1 LHLTCLEQK
10 CIIPTTTKEHTM
22 KIEYVKGN
30 LFETDIE
37 YIVHGCNAQGVMG
50 SGVAKIVR
58 DDYFDAYKFYV
69 EQYDEHGLKLGDVQ
83 FVPAN
88 GKIIVNAIT
97 QDNFGRT
104 GHRFVSYE
112 AVAECMR
119 TVNRVVK
126 LSGHTRVAM
135 PQIGAGLG
143 GGNWEIISRIIE
155 DEMIDVQPVV
165 YVL

>member
-1 LHLTCLEQK
+1 
-10 CIIPTTTKEHTM
+10 M
-22 KIEYVKGN
+22 KIVYHKGN

-37 YIVHGCNAQGVMG
+37 TIVHGCNAQGVMG
-50 SGVAKIVR
+50 SGVAKIVKEH
-58 DDYFDAYKFYV
+58 YFDAYKFYA

-88 GKIIVNAIT
+88 GKIIANAIT
-97 QDNFGRT
+97 QNLYGKDGK
-104 GHRFVSYE
+104 RFVNYE

-119 TVNRVVK
+119 SINRV
-126 LSGHTRVAM
+126 LSLGGETRVAM

-143 GGNWEIISRIIE
+143 GGDWNVIAAIIE
-155 DEMIDVQPVV
+155 SEMTDVEPHV

>member
-1 LHLTCLEQK
+1 
-10 CIIPTTTKEHTM
+10 M
-22 KIEYVKGN
+22 KIEYIKGN

-37 YIVHGCNAQGVMG
+37 HIVHGCNAQGVMG

-69 EQYDEHGLKLGDVQ
+69 DKYNETGLELGDVQ

-97 QDNFGRT
+97 QNLYGKDGR
-104 GHRFVSYE
+104 RFVNYE
-112 AVAECMR
+112 AVANCMY
-119 TVNRVVK
+119 TINRE
-126 LSGHTRVAM
+126 LRAEGATHVAM

-143 GGNWEIISRIIE
+143 GGNWEIIFRIIE
-155 DEMIDVQPVV
+155 DEMTDVQPVV

>member
-1 LHLTCLEQK
+1 
-10 CIIPTTTKEHTM
+10 M
-22 KIEYVKGN
+22 KIEYIKGN

-37 YIVHGCNAQGVMG
+37 HIVHGCNAQGVMG

-69 EQYDEHGLKLGDVQ
+69 EKYNETGLELGDVQ

-97 QDNFGRT
+97 QNLYGKDGR
-104 GHRFVSYE
+104 RFVNYE
-112 AVAECMR
+112 AVANCMY
-119 TVNRVVK
+119 TINRELQVK
-126 LSGHTRVAM
+126 GVTHVAM

-155 DEMIDVQPVV
+155 DEMTDVQPVV
-165 YVL
+165 YIL

>member
-1 LHLTCLEQK
+1 
-10 CIIPTTTKEHTM
+10 M
-22 KIEYVKGN
+22 KIEYIKGN
-30 LFETDIE
+30 LFDTDIE
-37 YIVHGCNAQGVMG
+37 HIVHGCNAQGVMG

-58 DDYFDAYKFYV
+58 DDYFDAYKSYV
-69 EQYDEHGLKLGDVQ
+69 EKYNEHGLKLGDVQ

-88 GKIIVNAIT
+88 GKTIVNAIT

-104 GHRFVSYE
+104 GTRFVSYE

-119 TVNRVVK
+119 TVNQVLK
-126 LSGHTRVAM
+126 LGNYDRVAM

-155 DEMIDVQPVV
+155 DEMTDVQPVV
-165 YVL
+165 YIL

>member
-1 LHLTCLEQK
+1 
-10 CIIPTTTKEHTM
+10 M
-22 KIEYVKGN
+22 KIEYIKGN
-30 LFETDIE
+30 LFETNIE
-37 YIVHGCNAQGVMG
+37 HIVHGCNAQGVMG

-69 EQYDEHGLKLGDVQ
+69 EKYNETGLELGDVQ

-97 QDNFGRT
+97 QNLYGKD
-104 GHRFVSYE
+104 GHRFVNYE
-112 AVAECMR
+112 AVANCMY
-119 TVNRVVK
+119 TINRE
-126 LSGHTRVAM
+126 LQAEGATHVAM

-155 DEMIDVQPVV
+155 DEMTDIQPVV